1 MVTRREFLKRSA
13 VAAALPPASAEE
25 SARNRKGQPISATRK
40 QPNILIIIADQLRW
54 DPIGAYGLNPMG
66 LTPNLDSLTRRGVL
80 FEVAITNQPVCA
92 SSRACLLT
100 GQYATQNGV
109 WRNGI
114 GLPTSAITFAK
125 SFREAGY
132 TTNYIG
138 KWHLMEADN
147 FLDSPTRRGWGHVPP
162 EHRGGFSD
170 LWEASNLLEFT
181 THPYEGEIY
190 DGEGTPIRY
199 SDQYRVDFLTGR
211 TVRFLRQM
219 QREPFLL
226 VVSIY
231 EPHYQDDLNR
241 TVAPTG
247 YAKRYA
253 NPFVPQDLRF
263 YPGDWQRELPDYYGC
278 VARLDEAAGTILRT
292 LSELGLEENTIVV
305 FTSDHGCHFHTR
317 NPWNKY
323 SAHDSSIRVPLA
335 VQGPGFNRS
344 LVIRQLMSHV
354 DFAPT
359 LLDMAGIPVPEN
371 MQGHSARPL
380 LEGQINTWRNEV
392 FVQISGSVVG
402 RALRTEQFAYCAISP
417 TGEGGGDPAS
427 DRYVEYQL
435 YDVFSDPH
443 QLVNLAGR
451 VEYRETAARLRE
463 GLRTRIVEA
472 GEAEPILEEARSRLY
487 P

>member
-1 MVTRREFLKRSA
+1 M
-13 VAAALPPASAEE
+13 
-25 SARNRKGQPISATRK
+25 
-40 QPNILIIIADQLRW
+40 
-54 DPIGAYGLNPMG
+54 
-66 LTPNLDSLTRRGVL
+66 
-80 FEVAITNQPVCA
+80 
-92 SSRACLLT
+92 
-100 GQYATQNGV
+100 
-109 WRNGI
+109 
-114 GLPTSAITFAK
+114 
-125 SFREAGY
+125 
-132 TTNYIG
+132 
-138 KWHLMEADN
+138 
-147 FLDSPTRRGWGHVPP
+147 
-162 EHRGGFSD
+162 
-170 LWEASNLLEFT
+170 WEASNLLEFT

-247 YAKRYA
+247 YAERYA

-278 VARLDEAAGTILRT
+278 VARLDEAVGTILQT
-292 LSELGLEENTIVV
+292 LSELELEENTIVV

-344 LVIRQLMSHV
+344 LVIRQLTSHV

-359 LLDMAGIPVPEN
+359 LLDMAGIPVPET
-371 MQGHSARPL
+371 MQGHSCPSPAGRADQHLAQPGLCSDQRVSRGARPADRAIRIL
-380 LEGQINTWRNEV
+380 CHLTDGRGRRGSGQR
-392 FVQISGSVVG
+392 S
-402 RALRTEQFAYCAISP
+402 LR
-417 TGEGGGDPAS
+417 
-427 DRYVEYQL
+427 
-435 YDVFSDPH
+435 
-443 QLVNLAGR
+443 
-451 VEYRETAARLRE
+451 
-463 GLRTRIVEA
+463 
-472 GEAEPILEEARSRLY
+472 
-487 P
+487 

>member
-40 QPNILIIIADQLRW
+40 QPNILIIIADQLSW

-66 LTPNLDSLTRRGVL
+66 LTPNLDSLARRGVL

-253 NPFVPQDLRF
+253 NP
-263 YPGDWQRELPDYYGC
+263 
-278 VARLDEAAGTILRT
+278 
-292 LSELGLEENTIVV
+292 
-305 FTSDHGCHFHTR
+305 
-317 NPWNKY
+317 
-323 SAHDSSIRVPLA
+323 
-335 VQGPGFNRS
+335 
-344 LVIRQLMSHV
+344 
-354 DFAPT
+354 
-359 LLDMAGIPVPEN
+359 
-371 MQGHSARPL
+371 
-380 LEGQINTWRNEV
+380 
-392 FVQISGSVVG
+392 
-402 RALRTEQFAYCAISP
+402 YCAP
-417 TGEGGGDPAS
+417 
-427 DRYVEYQL
+427 R
-435 YDVFSDPH
+435 
-443 QLVNLAGR
+443 LAILPR
-451 VEYRETAARLRE
+451 RLAAR
-463 GLRTRIVEA
+463 T
-472 GEAEPILEEARSRLY
+472 SRLLRVRC
-487 P
+487 PP